1 MHPIL
6 TALLLGSATA
16 NTLAGDWQITPRV
29 ELVETYTDNVAL
41 SPQGQEK
48 SDFVTE
54 INPGVEVRGKGR
66 QLQANLDYRAQT
78 LHYADDSARNKT
90 HQQLR
95 ADAGV
100 EIVEQNFFI
109 LGQAAH
115 KQELLTAQGATSL
128 SNIADTQNLSD
139 ATTVSVSPLYR
150 YTFGSRAALE
160 LRYDL
165 ENIRH
170 DAESLSDSD
179 TRVIDMELQSG
190 SQFTRWPWRVFLQQR
205 TTDYDL
211 GGTTELKHAVGELR
225 YGISRQFSLSSR
237 LGYEDNNFGVVSS
250 GPAPKGAFWNAG
262 AAWNPTE
269 RTSLEAAVGQ
279 RYFGKN
285 TSGSFRHQG
294 QHVTLHTDYQEDV
307 FTSQQLQFTGLING
321 RVTCVG
327 TTSSNLLENDFF
339 PEFNG
344 VFGHDAAKEFTLLG
358 LDLFPVRSVEPLKRK
373 CLRATAEINTSKN
386 KITIGVFDER
396 RSFQIN
402 AMTENAHGADISW
415 DWRVGARTHSV
426 LSEGWQ
432 RSQFQNGAREDNF
445 RYTGLALV
453 RQFDPKANG
462 LVNYRHT
469 RRDSNVAS
477 DYAENILGMQ
487 LVLRFH

>member
-6 TALLLGSATA
+6 TALLLGVATA
-16 NTLAGDWQITPRV
+16 NAVAGDWQITPRV
-29 ELVETYTDNVAL
+29 ELAETYTNNVAL

-54 INPGVEVRGKGR
+54 INPGLEVRGKGR

-115 KQELLTAQGATSL
+115 KQELLTAQGAASL

-139 ATTVSVSPLYR
+139 VTTVGVSPLYR

-179 TRVIDMELQSG
+179 TRAIDIELQSG
-190 SQFTRWPWRVFLQQR
+190 SRFTRWPWRVFLEQR

-211 GGTTELKHAVGELR
+211 GGTTEFKHAVGELR
-225 YGISRQFSLSSR
+225 YGISRQFSLTSR
-237 LGYEDNNFGVVSS
+237 LGHEDNDFGVVSS

-269 RTSLEAAVGQ
+269 STTLEAAIGQ

-285 TSGSFRHQG
+285 MSGSFQHRG
-294 QHVTLHTDYQEDV
+294 RHVTLHADYQEDI

-321 RVTCVG
+321 GISCVG
-327 TTSSNLLENDFF
+327 TNVSNLFEADFF
-339 PEFNG
+339 PEFIG
-344 VFGHDAAKEFTLLG
+344 IFGHEVAKEFTLLG
-358 LDLFPVRSVEPLKRK
+358 LDLFPARSIEPFERK
-373 CLRATAEINTSKN
+373 CLRASAEITMSKN
-386 KITIGVFDER
+386 TVTLGVFDER
-396 RSFQIN
+396 RLYQTS
-402 AMTENAHGADISW
+402 AMTENAHGADTSW

-426 LSEGWQ
+426 LSGGWQ
-432 RSQFQNGAREDNF
+432 RSQFLNGAREDNF

-453 RQFDPKANG
+453 RQFDPKASG
-462 LVNYRHT
+462 LVNYRRT